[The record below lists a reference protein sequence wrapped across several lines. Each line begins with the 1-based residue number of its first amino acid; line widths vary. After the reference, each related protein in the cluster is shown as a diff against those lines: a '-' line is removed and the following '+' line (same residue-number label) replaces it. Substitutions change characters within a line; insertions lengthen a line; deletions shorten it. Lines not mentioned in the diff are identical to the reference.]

1 MLYTERDVE
10 RGQEVFLNNGLME
23 YGSVFGHG
31 AYLGP
36 DYTADYLRRAANQV
50 TRSYG
55 GERSD
60 SAARR
65 TIEDFRTNR
74 YDERT
79 GVLELTE
86 PQAEAHR
93 RLVAHYSRFF
103 SEPTTKHGLRPEAI
117 TDREDLAALTAF
129 FGWTA
134 WAGAAER
141 PGHNYSYTNN
151 WPPEPRVDNKPTAN
165 VIVWSVL
172 SLIALLG
179 GIGLLFA
186 AFGRWNILG
195 WHGREQASLSFRKL
209 RRRRAHARAAG
220 LRLVLLRDGGAVRD
234 PGAGRR
240 RVAALPR
247 RAGQLLR
254 DQPRRAP
261 ALQPDAHL
269 ARAARDLLGRPPRSS
284 RPASSW
290 RR

>member
-1 MLYTERDVE
+1 
-10 RGQEVFLNNGLME
+10 ME

-36 DYTADYLRRAANQV
+36 DYTADYLRRAADYV

-60 SAARR
+60 RAAQR

-79 GVLELTE
+79 GVLELTA

-103 SEPTTKHGLRPEAI
+103 SEPTTKNGLRPDAI
-117 TDREDLAALTAF
+117 TDRDDLAALTAF

-141 PGHNYSYTNN
+141 PGPQLLVHQQLAARAARRQQADGERGRLVGALADRAAGRHR
-151 WPPEPRVDNKPTAN
+151 PAVRRLRPLEHPRLARPRAGHAE
-165 VIVWSVL
+165 L
-172 SLIALLG
+172 PHPG
-179 GIGLLFA
+179 
-186 AFGRWNILG
+186 
-195 WHGREQASLSFRKL
+195 
-209 RRRRAHARAAG
+209 RRRAHAGAAR

-234 PGAGRR
+234 PDARR
-240 RVAALPR
+240 RRLAALPG
-247 RAGQLLR
+247 RAGRLLR
-254 DQPRRAP
+254 HRPRRRLSP
-261 ALQPDAHL
+261 
-269 ARAARDLLGRPPRSS
+269 ST
-284 RPASSW
+284 
-290 RR
+290 